1 MAFTVAQAIMIHRAQ
16 FTSNAT
22 VIAHLLFFEFRGLEA
37 TSATHGTKVPT
48 KSQRRVCEASRVPAD
63 RKRGSIRKWVFTWW
77 NTSGAAALVRSR
89 ALCGA
94 RAIGGTSLGL
104 NHQLNLRLA
113 RSGYAGPVQRKPW
126 FGSR

>member
-63 RKRGSIRKWVFTWW
+63 RKRGSIGKWVFTWW
-77 NTSGAAALVRSR
+77 NTSGARR
-89 ALCGA
+89 
-94 RAIGGTSLGL
+94 
-104 NHQLNLRLA
+104 A
-113 RSGYAGPVQRKPW
+113 RSFARFVRRKGDRWNFTRSKSPT
-126 FGSR
+126 